1 MQTAFP
7 FLVVPAI
14 VGHLAPRPPRHQMLH
29 HGNPEHRI
37 PCTLPLDLLE
47 SYTGLL
53 SSLSEEFVLLPK
65 LPEYRPLQTP
75 LLSKSPFLLLYQSE
89 QLILIWRMSRALH
102 REGRGHLAHCQN
114 CCGTLALFR
123 TALVSRLGRPPS
135 LY

>member
-29 HGNPEHRI
+29 HGNPGHRI

-53 SSLSEEFVLLPK
+53 FFLLEEFVLSPK
-65 LPEYRPLQTP
+65 LPECRPLQTP
-75 LLSKSPFLLLYQSE
+75 LLSKSPFLRLYRSG
-89 QLILIWRMSRALH
+89 QLILLWRTSRARC
-102 REGRGHLAHCQN
+102 REGRGHLVRCQN
-114 CCGTLALFR
+114 YCGTLALFR
-123 TALVSRLGRPPS
+123 IALVSRLGRPPS
-135 LY
+135 LC